1 MGAFLHS
8 EKTQPRT
15 LILRTELLF
24 IYLRECDGS
33 TAYSCG
39 KLLSSSKCPELSDRL
54 VYGHCTGPDSI
65 NSLP

>member
-8 EKTQPRT
+8 QKTQPRT
-15 LILRTELLF
+15 LILRTELLLIF
-24 IYLRECDGS
+24 LRECDGS

-39 KLLSSSKCPELSDRL
+39 KQLSSSKTTKLIDRL
-54 VYGHCTGPDSI
+54 VYGQFTCSDSI